1 LHSAAHLAE
10 GRFREI
16 MTPYRVCLG
25 ALALTLLLGIAI
37 AVLTLSPLPDS
48 AVPGSD
54 KLHHILAMA
63 ALSFP
68 LPFARRKL
76 VVPVV
81 LGALLY
87 GGAIEIIQPF
97 VGRDAALGD
106 FWADVAGAILGASS
120 GAIVGGWLLGPLH
133 ELTPGKENPA
143 RAATPGRPLH

>member
-1 LHSAAHLAE
+1 
-10 GRFREI
+10 
-16 MTPYRVCLG
+16 MTAYRICLG
-25 ALALTLLLGIAI
+25 ALALTLLLGTAI
-37 AVLTLSPLPDS
+37 AVLALAPLPGR

-54 KLHHILAMA
+54 KLHHMLAMA

-106 FWADVAGAILGASS
+106 FWADVAGVILGASS

-133 ELTPGKENPA
+133 ALSPGPENPA
-143 RAATPGRPLH
+143 RAATPARPSH